1 MNILS
6 IIITLAVVGVLLW
19 AINEFI
25 PMQESVKK
33 LLNIVVIVALV
44 IWLLRLFGVFAYL
57 SRIHF

>member
-1 MNILS
+1 MSILS
-6 IIITLAVVGVLLW
+6 IIIMLAVVGVLLW